1 MLLKQMQSF
10 LPFELFIVGLFLLL
24 CWHAVRMKAYHRAE
38 YLTAFLYALMFEELD
53 IRLFKTYHYGDGYF
67 LMLGQVPIVI
77 ALAWAVIIYTSMQIS
92 DCFDL
97 SNLAKASLD
106 ALLAVLID
114 LSVDAIAIRRGY
126 WQWNIPLHAGWF
138 GVPAGNLYAWMFVV
152 FFFSFLCRQVRRLY
166 AKDHKWL
173 VLDLFVPP
181 LAYIGLLVSI
191 VVIGTINAVL
201 QLDETLKL
209 LSVLVVMIL
218 FIMGFLRGRSRRRKP
233 VVAPISPAI
242 GAVRLSL
249 HGFFIL
255 ELIRSG
261 LFRHA
266 SLLLLIAAGVLL
278 IEYTIHRVIR
288 P

>member
-126 WQWNIPLHAGWF
+126 WQWSIPLHAGWF
-138 GVPAGNLYAWMFVV
+138 GVPAGTQT
-152 FFFSFLCRQVRRLY
+152 LCKRPQMACPRPLCAATRLHRSACQY
-166 AKDHKWL
+166 
-173 VLDLFVPP
+173 
-181 LAYIGLLVSI
+181 
-191 VVIGTINAVL
+191 
-201 QLDETLKL
+201 
-209 LSVLVVMIL
+209 
-218 FIMGFLRGRSRRRKP
+218 RGD
-233 VVAPISPAI
+233 
-242 GAVRLSL
+242 
-249 HGFFIL
+249 
-255 ELIRSG
+255 
-261 LFRHA
+261 RHDQCRF
-266 SLLLLIAAGVLL
+266 AA
-278 IEYTIHRVIR
+278 R
-288 P
+288 